1 MTVEEALRTALAADG
16 TLAAITGA
24 RIYPVV
30 APQGTAAAYVT
41 YERVA
46 GNPHHDHGG
55 SGNLRW
61 ARISYMCHSA
71 TYSQAKA
78 MATAIRN
85 VLDGYRG
92 TLSGVSIGSILS
104 EEDADIGLDDQ
115 TRMQLVAVDFM
126 VQYYV

>member
-1 MTVEEALRTALAADG
+1 VTIEEALRTALAADA
-16 TLAAITGA
+16 TLTAITSS

-41 YERVA
+41 YEKVT

-61 ARISYMCHSA
+61 ARISYMCHA
-71 TYSQAKA
+71 PTYSQAKA
-78 MATAIRN
+78 MAAAIRTL
-85 VLDGYRG
+85 LDGYRG

>member
-1 MTVEEALRTALAADG
+1 MIEQALLTALAADATLTAIVG
-16 TLAAITGA
+16 T
-24 RIYPVV
+24 RIYPVT

-41 YERVA
+41 YEKVT

-61 ARISYMCHSA
+61 ARLSYMCHA
-71 TYSQAKA
+71 TTYSQAKA
-78 MATAIRN
+78 MADAMRN

-92 TLSGVSIGSILS
+92 TLDDVRIGSILS
-104 EEDADIGLDDQ
+104 EEDADIGLDDV

-126 VQYYV
+126 VQYYVD